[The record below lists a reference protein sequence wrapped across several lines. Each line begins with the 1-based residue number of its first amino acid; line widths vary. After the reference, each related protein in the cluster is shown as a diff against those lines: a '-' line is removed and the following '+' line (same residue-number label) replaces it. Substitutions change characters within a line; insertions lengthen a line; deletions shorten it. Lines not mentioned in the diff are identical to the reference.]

1 MSLKKTPNHG
11 DVQLI
16 FFLRFL
22 VRCLEKLPNNII
34 PNGRLTVIYN
44 GIIRKKKHTKKSK
57 FFLSLTKNTAPT
69 SFFSL
74 QRAMVKP
81 SCQDCLLSPRVCF
94 FEFHFFY
101 FCLVISTIKVDSLT
115 GHDPQITSNRYHP
128 THDVKKAKKP
138 RILNTLRFHR
148 VCSRFVNLTEKG
160 ARGVVFVVSCFFSSG
175 VAEVL

>member
-1 MSLKKTPNHG
+1 MSNC
-11 DVQLI
+11 
-16 FFLRFL
+16 FFWRFL

-44 GIIRKKKHTKKSK
+44 GIIRKKTPKKSK
-57 FFLSLTKNTAPT
+57 FFLSLTKKHCSNIMFLPPKSNGETIMSGLFALTT
-69 SFFSL
+69 SF
-74 QRAMVKP
+74 V
-81 SCQDCLLSPRVCF
+81 F
-94 FEFHFFY
+94 FNFTVFY

-148 VCSRFVNLTEKG
+148 VCSRFVNLTKKNTG
-160 ARGVVFVVSCFFSSG
+160 GVVFVVSCFFFVGGS
-175 VAEVL
+175 